1 MKNSINILNPLYLP
15 KPSFCFSKMKKDI
28 KYHIMSVK
36 KKLKSSYTLLGSQF
50 TRENKA
56 IKGRLKNYI
65 IFTCLVRKN
74 VERK

>member
-28 KYHIMSVK
+28 KCLFMSVK

-56 IKGRLKNYI
+56 NK
-65 IFTCLVRKN
+65 RKS
-74 VERK
+74 KALYYFHLLG